1 MSLFK
6 RRRFPVEIILLCVRW
21 YCKYGISYRDLAEMM
36 SERGVSVGP
45 STIFRWVQRYA
56 PEIEK
61 RIRPIPGTS
70 FRLMAVDETYVRV
83 GGKWRYL
90 FRAVDKH
97 GQLID
102 FMLSDRR
109 DTNAAYRFLRKA
121 LRAMSNYPPSSITT
135 DKLASYPKAIR
146 RLQKEG
152 LLSKDVEH
160 RTSKYL
166 NNIIEA
172 DHGALKRVIRPTR
185 GFQTMET
192 AAATL
197 KGFEV
202 MRMIRRGHC
211 ILAQL
216 SDRRNPS
223 RQSALRSCGLS
234 GSSTGFVCPFQV
246 TATVPTTWARRGLT
260 PVLRRLSKRGR
271 CRASRPSRPAAL
283 CSPLLHQCL
292 ERYRDLGPAQFPKV
306 RYAVAGGLGPAQ
318 CPSVTRHDRPHR
330 GPPAGLCGRLSA
342 GLCTGAQS
350 QGALQC
356 TRQASYGECATR
368 TVTDLNCLARC
379 EFSRLQRLNS
389 SPASFGRQ
397 ASLSQDFREDH

>member
-1 MSLFK
+1 LFLFK

-21 YCKYGISYRDLAEMM
+21 YCRYGISYRDLAEMM
-36 SERGVSVGP
+36 QERGVVVDP

-61 RIRPIPGTS
+61 RARRHQGYRS
-70 FRLMAVDETYVRV
+70 GSWRVDETYVRV
-83 GGKWRYL
+83 GGKWKYL

-109 DTNAAYRFLRKA
+109 NTKAAYRFLRKA
-121 LRAMSNYPPSSITT
+121 LRTMSDYPPSSVTT

-185 GFQTMET
+185 GFQRMKT
-192 AAATL
+192 AYATL

-211 ILAQL
+211 ILPQAGVTGEIRLVNQL
-216 SDRRNPS
+216 F
-223 RQSALRSCGLS
+223 GL
-234 GSSTGFVCPFQV
+234 
-246 TATVPTTWARRGLT
+246 
-260 PVLRRLSKRGR
+260 
-271 CRASRPSRPAAL
+271 AA
-283 CSPLLHQCL
+283 
-292 ERYRDLGPAQFPKV
+292 
-306 RYAVAGGLGPAQ
+306 
-318 CPSVTRHDRPHR
+318 
-330 GPPAGLCGRLSA
+330 
-342 GLCTGAQS
+342 
-350 QGALQC
+350 
-356 TRQASYGECATR
+356 
-368 TVTDLNCLARC
+368 
-379 EFSRLQRLNS
+379 
-389 SPASFGRQ
+389 
-397 ASLSQDFREDH
+397 